1 MDEAR
6 QNTDAVAIL
15 GLGLMGGS
23 LGLAL
28 RARGF
33 HGRIAGYARRAE
45 VRAEALR
52 RGAADEMFDRPE
64 AAVRGA
70 GVVVVCVPV
79 LEIPALAATAAPAL
93 SPEAAMT
100 DVGSTKVWVA
110 DRVRAALGAAAGRF
124 VGSHPIAG
132 SEKQGLDG
140 AVPDLYDR
148 ATVVMTPR
156 ADGSPEAIERV
167 ASLWR
172 LVGARVIRL
181 TPEEHDLRLA
191 RTSHLPHLT
200 AAVLAAVAGR
210 GARVEGLGAFCGTG
224 FRDTTRVADGSP
236 EVWHDI
242 VRTNRDAILVEMDAF
257 GERWREA
264 AEALRREDYATL
276 RRVFEEGR
284 SARRAL
290 LAGRDVRVGGEGE
303 SS

>member
-1 MDEAR
+1 MGEPQ
-6 QNTDAVAIL
+6 QNADAVAIL

-33 HGRIAGYARRAE
+33 RGRVAGYARRAE

-52 RGAADEMFDRPE
+52 RGAADEVFDRPE
-64 AAVRGA
+64 AAARGA

-79 LEIPALAATAAPAL
+79 LEIPALAAAAAPAL
-93 SPEAAMT
+93 SPSAAVT
-100 DVGSTKVWVA
+100 DVGSTKAWVA

-132 SEKQGLDG
+132 SEKQGLDAAAPG
-140 AVPDLYDR
+140 LYEN
-148 ATVVMTPR
+148 ATVVVTPR
-156 ADGSPEAIERV
+156 ADGSPEAVSRV
-167 ASLWR
+167 AALWR
-172 LVGARVIRL
+172 FVGARVIQL
-181 TPEEHDLRLA
+181 TPDDHDRLLA

-210 GARVEGLGAFCGTG
+210 GADVERYGAFCGTG

-242 VRTNRDAILVEMDAF
+242 VRTNRDALLEEMEAF
-257 GERWREA
+257 AGRWREA
-264 AEALRREDYATL
+264 VEALRREDFAAL
-276 RRVFEEGR
+276 RRALEEGR
-284 SARRAL
+284 NARRAL
-290 LAGRDVRVGGEGE
+290 LSGGGAGVRAEGE